1 MQEPAIYIRSQ
12 KINHPERS
20 WNGNQAHV
28 NCHHTTTFW
37 QRTKDTDYGRKVR
50 IVSPQANQH
59 RYDSGKDS
67 KEPAATDNSCRFN
80 GQPPKTPEGKHRE
93 NPNKR

>member
-1 MQEPAIYIRSQ
+1 MYYPSTL
-12 KINHPERS
+12 
-20 WNGNQAHV
+20 
-28 NCHHTTTFW
+28 HTTSPRSK
-37 QRTKDTDYGRKVR
+37 RTKDTDYGRKVR
-50 IVSPQANQH
+50 IVSPPSDQH